1 MVPND
6 TKPINIL
13 VVDDDIINRILLERW
28 LLSDSTLSVS
38 QVKCAVSLGAAMEL
52 FGTNE
57 FDVVLLDLNLPD
69 SKDLHTLSEVINKA
83 PQTAVIVVTGE
94 CGETPGLRAIAGGA
108 QDYLVKASF
117 DHEVLSRSIH
127 YAIERKRMQEAEQI
141 AFKELENAHSEL
153 KEMQSQILQS
163 EKLASI
169 GQLAAGV
176 AHEMNTPM
184 GFVGSNFQTLM
195 SYMKKFLDLFAMYEQ
210 LQGEVEGGSKINR
223 LSVVEQIKQA
233 RTDMKID
240 FVLKDIQELFE
251 ESREGIQRVS
261 HIIQNLRDFSR
272 IDQPEEL
279 VDFNLND
286 GIKTTLVVARN
297 EIRYDAEI
305 VTNLGPIPRV
315 RCSSGQINQVFLAIL
330 VNAAQAIKSQQR
342 ETKGTITI
350 KTYATEAK
358 VVCEISDDGPGIPED
373 KISKIF
379 DPFFTTKPVGKGTGL
394 GLSVAY
400 DIIVNK
406 HKGKLAVDSTVG
418 RGTTFTLRLPA
429 GQGTTGPGDHAE
441 VNLV

>member
-141 AFKELENAHSEL
+141 AFKELESAHSEL

-350 KTYATEAK
+350 KTYAMEAK

-373 KISKIF
+373 KISNIF